1 MCRAYSEAIFNG
13 WRNTVS
19 NPFDLAK
26 HRGVID
32 TRPNYEAFL
41 RTFRREYGVTEPQ
54 RYYQEYRRKLLDCAR
69 PDPFGIARHASLDE
83 WWEAR
88 VLEWQYADVSRKQ
101 N

>member
-1 MCRAYSEAIFNG
+1 M
-13 WRNTVS
+13 S

-32 TRPNYEAFL
+32 TRPNYGAFL
-41 RTFRREYGVTEPQ
+41 RTFRREYGVTDPQ
-54 RYYQEYRRKLLDCAR
+54 RYYREYRRKLLDCAR

-88 VLEWQYADVSRKQ
+88 VLDWQYADVSRKP
-101 N
+101 NWPSTIFKISRRSR